1 MSKYIVSA
9 RKYRPETFHSVVGQ
23 QSLTHTLK
31 AAIDSQRLAHAYLFC
46 GPRGV
51 GKTTCARIFAK
62 TINCLSPTA
71 EGEACN
77 ECESCRAF
85 NEQRSYNIVEL
96 DAASNNSVDDIRNLI
111 DQVQI
116 PPQIGKY
123 RVFIIDEVHML
134 SSAAFNAFLKTLEAP
149 PAHAIFILATTEKQ
163 KIIPTILSRCQI
175 YDFSRITINDM
186 VQQLQYIA
194 SQEGI
199 TAEPAALNVI
209 AQKADGAMRD
219 ALSIFDQV
227 AASSFGNI
235 TYQSAID
242 NLNVLDH
249 DYYFRLMETFRT
261 CNVPEALLI
270 YKEIRDRGFDSL
282 FFINGLAQHI
292 RDMLVALTPA
302 TKSLLEMSDEVAQRF
317 IEESR
322 KFHPKFYYRALDLCN
337 TCDVNYRTATN
348 KQFVVELT
356 LIKLCQILDAT
367 TPPGGGNGGGQPLKT
382 VAAPQQQQP
391 TTAAP
396 RQQSAASQPQA
407 TAATPQQ
414 VVSPQPVTATPPQPY
429 HATTAPQVPS
439 KPAQQ
444 PQMQP
449 GGYRAATSNT
459 VAYKPGTFRTPAAS
473 RIMINT
479 QPEQQHGTVQGATP
493 TATKRRNSTF
503 TEQQMLA
510 AWQRFITEHP
520 HEKVIINTMRMSQP
534 KRVND
539 TLYEIYVENQGQ
551 VEFFNTHRTEIVEYL
566 RNAVSNDM
574 LAINV
579 NIREGGPAPKI
590 WSPREVVDD
599 MCKQNEAV
607 VNLIRDFELGLA

>member
-134 SSAAFNAFLKTLEAP
+134 SSAAFNAFLKTLEEP

-391 TTAAP
+391 TAATHRP
-396 RQQSAASQPQA
+396 QAATQPQA

-429 HATTAPQVPS
+429 HAATAPQTPS
-439 KPAQQ
+439 KPIPPVQQ
-444 PQMQP
+444 PES
-449 GGYRAATSNT
+449 YRAATGT
-459 VAYKPGTFRTPAAS
+459 TAAYKPGTFRTPAAS

-479 QPEQQHGTVQGATP
+479 QPEQQQGTVQGATP

>member
-134 SSAAFNAFLKTLEAP
+134 SSAAFNAFLKTLEEP

-391 TTAAP
+391 TAATHRP
-396 RQQSAASQPQA
+396 QAATQPQA

-429 HATTAPQVPS
+429 HAATAPPAPS
-439 KPAQQ
+439 KPIPPAQQ
-444 PQMQP
+444 PVS
-449 GGYRAATSNT
+449 YRAATGT
-459 VAYKPGTFRTPAAS
+459 TAAYKPGTFRTPAAS

-479 QPEQQHGTVQGATP
+479 QPEQQQGTVQGATP

>member
-1 MSKYIVSA
+1 MSNYIVSA
-9 RKYRPETFHSVVGQ
+9 RKYRPETFRSVVGQ

-62 TINCLSPTA
+62 TINCLHPTA

-96 DAASNNSVDDIRNLI
+96 DAASNNGVDDIRTLI
-111 DQVQI
+111 EQVQI
-116 PPQIGKY
+116 PPQIGQY

-134 SSAAFNAFLKTLEAP
+134 STSGFNAFLKTLEEP
-149 PAHAIFILATTEKQ
+149 PSHAIFILATTEKQ

-227 AASSFGNI
+227 AASSLGNI

-249 DYYFRLMETFRT
+249 DYYFRLMEAFRT

-270 YKEIRDRGFDSL
+270 YKEIRDHGFDSL
-282 FFINGLAQHI
+282 FFINGLAQHM

-367 TPPGGGNGGGQPLKT
+367 PPAGGGGGGNQPLKT
-382 VAAPQQQQP
+382 VAAAPQPQQPRPAAQPQPTAASRPAGQQP
-391 TTAAP
+391 
-396 RQQSAASQPQA
+396 QGQ
-407 TAATPQQ
+407 
-414 VVSPQPVTATPPQPY
+414 VSPQPVVAT
-429 HATTAPQVPS
+429 PS
-439 KPAQQ
+439 KPGTAAAPQPQQ
-444 PQMQP
+444 PRPAAQP
-449 GGYRAATSNT
+449 SVATS
-459 VAYKPGTFRTPAAS
+459 YKPGAIRTPSTS
-473 RIMINT
+473 RIMINA
-479 QPEQQHGTVQGATP
+479 QPARQQGAATGAAEAAAVGNRR
-493 TATKRRNSTF
+493 TASF
-503 TEQQMLA
+503 TESQLLA
-510 AWQRFITEHP
+510 AWQRFIEEHP

-534 KRVND
+534 SRVND
-539 TLYEIYVENQGQ
+539 TLYEIFVENQGQ

-566 RNAVSNDM
+566 RNAVGNDM

-579 NIREGGPAPKI
+579 NIRQGGPAPKI

-599 MCKQNEAV
+599 MCKQNEAMV
-607 VNLIRDFELGLA
+607 GLIRDFELGLA

>member
-134 SSAAFNAFLKTLEAP
+134 SSAAFNAFLKTLEEP

-235 TYQSAID
+235 TYQSAIN

-391 TTAAP
+391 TAATHRP
-396 RQQSAASQPQA
+396 QAATQPQA
-407 TAATPQQ
+407 TVATPQQ

-429 HATTAPQVPS
+429 HAATAPQAPT
-439 KPAQQ
+439 KPIPPVQQ
-444 PQMQP
+444 P
-449 GGYRAATSNT
+449 GSYRAATGT
-459 VAYKPGTFRTPAAS
+459 AAAYKPGTFRTPAAS

>member
-134 SSAAFNAFLKTLEAP
+134 SSAAFNAFLKTLEEP

-391 TTAAP
+391 TAATHRP
-396 RQQSAASQPQA
+396 QAATQPQA

-429 HATTAPQVPS
+429 RAATAPQAPS
-439 KPAQQ
+439 KPIPPAQQ
-444 PQMQP
+444 PVS
-449 GGYRAATSNT
+449 YRAATGT
-459 VAYKPGTFRTPAAS
+459 AAAYKPGTFRTPAAS

-479 QPEQQHGTVQGATP
+479 QPEQQQGTVQGATP

>member
-134 SSAAFNAFLKTLEAP
+134 SSAAFNAFLKTLEEP

-449 GGYRAATSNT
+449 GGYHAATSNT

-479 QPEQQHGTVQGATP
+479 QPEQQQGTVQGATP

>member
-134 SSAAFNAFLKTLEAP
+134 SSAAFNAFLKTLEEP

-391 TTAAP
+391 TAATHRP
-396 RQQSAASQPQA
+396 QAATQPQA

-429 HATTAPQVPS
+429 HAATAPQAPS
-439 KPAQQ
+439 KPTPPVQQ
-444 PQMQP
+444 P
-449 GGYRAATSNT
+449 GSYRAATGT
-459 VAYKPGTFRTPAAS
+459 TAAYKPGTFRTPAAS

-479 QPEQQHGTVQGATP
+479 QPEQQQGTVQGATP

>member
-134 SSAAFNAFLKTLEAP
+134 SSAAFNAFLKTLEEP

-261 CNVPEALLI
+261 CNVTEALLI

-356 LIKLCQILDAT
+356 LIKLCQILDTT

-391 TTAAP
+391 TAATHRP
-396 RQQSAASQPQA
+396 QAATQPQA

-429 HATTAPQVPS
+429 HAATPPQAPS
-439 KPAQQ
+439 KPTPPMQQ
-444 PQMQP
+444 P
-449 GGYRAATSNT
+449 GSYRAATGT
-459 VAYKPGTFRTPAAS
+459 AAAYKPGTFRTPAAS

-479 QPEQQHGTVQGATP
+479 QPEQQQGTVQGATP

>member
-134 SSAAFNAFLKTLEAP
+134 SSAAFNAFLKTLEEP

-270 YKEIRDRGFDSL
+270 YKEIRDRGFASL

-356 LIKLCQILDAT
+356 LIKLCQILDTT

-407 TAATPQQ
+407 TAAAPQQ
-414 VVSPQPVTATPPQPY
+414 AVSPQPVTATPPQPY

-459 VAYKPGTFRTPAAS
+459 VAYKPGALRTPAAS

-479 QPEQQHGTVQGATP
+479 QPAQQQGTVQSATP
-493 TATKRRNSTF
+493 SATTRRNSTF

-579 NIREGGPAPKI
+579 NIREGGSAPKI

>member
-134 SSAAFNAFLKTLEAP
+134 SSAAFNAFLKTLEEP

-391 TTAAP
+391 TAATHRP
-396 RQQSAASQPQA
+396 QAATQPQA

-429 HATTAPQVPS
+429 HAATAPQAPS
-439 KPAQQ
+439 KPIPPVQQ
-444 PQMQP
+444 P
-449 GGYRAATSNT
+449 GSYRAATGT
-459 VAYKPGTFRTPAAS
+459 TAAYKPGTFRTPAAS

-479 QPEQQHGTVQGATP
+479 QPEQQQGTVQGATP

>member
-134 SSAAFNAFLKTLEAP
+134 SSAAFNAFLKTLEEP

-235 TYQSAID
+235 T
-242 NLNVLDH
+242 
-249 DYYFRLMETFRT
+249 
-261 CNVPEALLI
+261 
-270 YKEIRDRGFDSL
+270 DSL

-391 TTAAP
+391 TAATHRP
-396 RQQSAASQPQA
+396 QAATQPQA

-429 HATTAPQVPS
+429 HAATAPQAPS
-439 KPAQQ
+439 KPTPPVQQ
-444 PQMQP
+444 P
-449 GGYRAATSNT
+449 GSYRAATGT
-459 VAYKPGTFRTPAAS
+459 AAAYKPGTFRTPAAS

-479 QPEQQHGTVQGATP
+479 QPEQQQGTVQGATP

>member
-134 SSAAFNAFLKTLEAP
+134 SSAAFNAFLKTLEEP

-459 VAYKPGTFRTPAAS
+459 AAYKPGTFRTPAAS

-479 QPEQQHGTVQGATP
+479 QPEQQQGTVQGATP

>member
-134 SSAAFNAFLKTLEAP
+134 SSAAFNAFLKTLEEP

-459 VAYKPGTFRTPAAS
+459 AAYKPGTFRTPAAS

-479 QPEQQHGTVQGATP
+479 QPEQQQGTVQGTTP